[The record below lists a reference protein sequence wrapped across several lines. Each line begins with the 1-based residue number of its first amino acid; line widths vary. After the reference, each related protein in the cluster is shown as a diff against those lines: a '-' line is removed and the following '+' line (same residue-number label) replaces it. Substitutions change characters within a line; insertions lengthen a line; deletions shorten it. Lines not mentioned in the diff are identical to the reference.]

1 MYFPVEFNVNDFFF
15 FNMTITSA
23 FCSKITRSQSHFH
36 WRIFLQTSQSSPL
49 LKQGQKSNTT
59 PALQKLSSSFDSLN
73 EATVG
78 SNTWVDETRDW
89 SETGVV
95 FLPHLKAGGW
105 KHEIRRICPP
115 IHTFCHHQIYRT
127 PIFRALV
134 AVNVSSNNHSD
145 VKDIKSPSS
154 GIYRV

>member
-15 FNMTITSA
+15 FNMTIASA

-49 LKQGQKSNTT
+49 LKQGQKSNTS